1 MIMPELYGI
10 SEEGQTTWRC
20 SERLPA
26 FVLSTALREHLFMCT
41 KLRRNMA
48 HASKLPV
55 PFRYTSVEEL
65 VLFCGQQAELDILEH
80 AVFPDMTVGRCFEN
94 AYEVSQSNPGWRY
107 TEGWG
112 LMEGSI
118 PTHHAWLTGPQG
130 EVADPTWTTL
140 MRGKTHFP
148 FDLGRVAYLGVSV
161 TPDAHRRWFESK
173 GYPNILCYC
182 DMNNLDVMVSGM
194 EFFDGL

>member
-1 MIMPELYGI
+1 MIMPELYGV
-10 SEEGQTTWRC
+10 SPEGKTTWRV

-41 KLRRNMA
+41 KMLRTLYTRQVSA
-48 HASKLPV
+48 I
-55 PFRYTSVEEL
+55 FRYPSVEEL
-65 VLFCGQQAELDILEH
+65 VLFNGQQAELDILEN
-80 AVFPDMTVGRCFEN
+80 AVFPDMTLGRCFEN
-94 AYEVSQSNPGWRY
+94 AYEVSQESGWRY

-118 PTHHAWLTGPQG
+118 PTHHAWLTGPNG

-140 MRGKTHFP
+140 LRGDNPFP
-148 FDLGRVAYLGVSV
+148 FKVGRVAYLGVSV
-161 TPDAHRRWFESK
+161 SPGQHAKWFAQK

-182 DMNNLDVMVSGM
+182 DMNNVEVMQKGM
-194 EFFDGL
+194 EFFDAL